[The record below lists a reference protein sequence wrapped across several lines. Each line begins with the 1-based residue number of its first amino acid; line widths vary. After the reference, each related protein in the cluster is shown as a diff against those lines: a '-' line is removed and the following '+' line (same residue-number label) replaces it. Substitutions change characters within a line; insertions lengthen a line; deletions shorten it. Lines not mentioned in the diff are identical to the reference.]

1 MGRLQQARSA
11 EIFKP
16 QRHCENGGNMPVGGG
31 SLQVTAC
38 VPIVE
43 DIDIGPT
50 FGLAS
55 AKMAYQERTS
65 RFIQG

>member
-1 MGRLQQARSA
+1 
-11 EIFKP
+11 
-16 QRHCENGGNMPVGGG
+16 MPVDGG
-31 SLQVTAC
+31 SLQVIIC

-65 RFIQG
+65 RFIQV